1 MHFIEKV
8 SKLAA
13 VLALSFVGTQAQ
25 AAFVQVPLAS
35 LDVTS
40 GGDGTRE
47 LASGLIEVTSH
58 TFRATERG
66 APSRGAKL
74 TFAYRGETEQRS
86 GLNRVQIGEKLLS
99 LNPCNLLYVMWRLY
113 PEEGIVVSVKRHPG
127 STSAECGN
135 EGYTNIVPGMYP
147 PNATSS
153 FIPVPAS
160 LSARGGATRTLQANF
175 VRRSR
180 IFEVRINDQ
189 LVWRGVPP
197 SSLMNG
203 LAGPSGV
210 RTDNAQ
216 TRFRFYAEH

>member
-1 MHFIEKV
+1 MLQKIT
-8 SKLAA
+8 KLAA
-13 VLALSFVGTQAQ
+13 QLALSLAACHAQ
-25 AAFVQVPLAS
+25 AAFVQVPLAN

-86 GLNRVQIGEKLLS
+86 GLDRIQIGEKLLS

-113 PEEGIVVSVKRHPG
+113 PEEGVVVSIKRHPG
-127 STSAECGN
+127 STSQECGN

-147 PNATSS
+147 PNATNS
-153 FIPVPAS
+153 FIPVSAA

-180 IFEVRINDQ
+180 IFEVRIDNQ
-189 LVWRGVPP
+189 VVWRGVPP
-197 SSLMNG
+197 SSLING
-203 LAGPSGV
+203 LSGPSGV